1 MNFASGSETQT
12 CGKGKVSCQAIYS
25 SIMPNIQHN
34 LLDSTTFYQVYTY
47 KKKCV
52 SMIKLYFNIVICFYF
67 NLCSLNICSSYV
79 ENFKCIK
86 IFLNDDKTP
95 TITLKAGKKAYE
107 VGMVGRQFTDN
118 WN

>member
-1 MNFASGSETQT
+1 MNFASGTETQT

-47 KKKCV
+47 KKKFV

-79 ENFKCIK
+79 ENFKFIK
-86 IFLNDDKTP
+86 IPFSRFVHA
-95 TITLKAGKKAYE
+95 IAQE
-107 VGMVGRQFTDN
+107 VTDETEKRLQ
-118 WN
+118 